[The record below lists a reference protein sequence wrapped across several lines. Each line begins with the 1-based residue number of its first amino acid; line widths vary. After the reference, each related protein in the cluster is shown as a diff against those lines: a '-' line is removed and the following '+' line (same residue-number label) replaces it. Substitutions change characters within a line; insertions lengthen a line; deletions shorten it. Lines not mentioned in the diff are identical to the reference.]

1 MASEGKVMF
10 SIYKDTT
17 YNNDFHVVYFTEL
30 NEHNKDDEINK
41 AMNGESLFDGY
52 LREATKVE
60 AKVLIAQALRKLNA
74 GDELTADDLKETLAT
89 HLA

>member
-1 MASEGKVMF
+1 MASDGKIMF

-41 AMNGESLFDGY
+41 AMAGESLFDGY
-52 LREATKVE
+52 LREASKAE
-60 AKVLIAQALRKLNA
+60 AKVLIAQAIRRLN
-74 GDELTADDLKETLAT
+74 GGEDLSADDLRTELAT

>member
-1 MASEGKVMF
+1 MASEGKIMF

-41 AMNGESLFDGY
+41 AMAGESLFDGY
-52 LREATKVE
+52 LREASKAE
-60 AKVLIAQALRKLNA
+60 AKVLIAQSLRRLNE
-74 GDELTADDLKETLAT
+74 GEDIGVDDLKETLAA

>member
-1 MASEGKVMF
+1 MAEGKVMF

-52 LREATKVE
+52 LRESSKVE
-60 AKVLIAQALRKLNA
+60 AKVIIAKALRRMND
-74 GDELTADDLKETLAT
+74 GEEMTADDLRSTLAA